1 MGTMVVV
8 LVIVAVVVVGVV
20 VAKVAWRPEDEVG
33 SVESYHRALGTIE
46 HLAMGNA
53 APVRTAPDSSRGPER
68 LYGSPGDPSP
78 YRDPSGADPVRRST
92 PDDSDGAPRREEG
105 PASADE
111 RLDDPRPGTRE
122 RPLVFDDAALIDDPL
137 AVGGDTVAP
146 RFRSKRARRVA
157 MASMDHGSR
166 RWSGIAAV
174 AAVVVLVVAA
184 AAVYEG
190 SQHHSSATADRRTAS
205 AGASNAA
212 RHPASTTRVSPARSR
227 HTGTTR
233 KKRSHPATSTAP
245 TTPTQLVASSSS
257 PTAAVYPVP
266 TGAYQVTLA
275 ATGPCWVDARATSTG
290 STVWTGTMEAG
301 QSEVLSA
308 TGPLAV
314 EIGSTA
320 ATLSM
325 NGEPVVLPTP
335 LQAPFVAT
343 FEPGAA
349 S

>member
-20 VAKVAWRPEDEVG
+20 VAKIAWRPEDEVG

-53 APVRTAPDSSRGPER
+53 APVRAAPDGPRAASR
-68 LYGSPGDPSP
+68 DPSP
-78 YRDPSGADPVRRST
+78 YRDRSGPDPVWRSAA
-92 PDDSDGAPRREEG
+92 DGSDGAPRRDDG
-105 PASADE
+105 PTAPDERSADP
-111 RLDDPRPGTRE
+111 LDDPRPGTKE
-122 RPLVFDDAALIDDPL
+122 HPLVFDDAALTEDPL
-137 AVGGDTVAP
+137 PAGGDAVAAGL
-146 RFRSKRARRVA
+146 RSNRARRAA
-157 MASMDHGSR
+157 MASMDHRSR
-166 RWSGIAAV
+166 RRSGTAAIAA
-174 AAVVVLVVAA
+174 AVVLVVAA
-184 AAVYEG
+184 VAVYEG
-190 SQHHSSATADRRTAS
+190 SRHHTSVIAARRTAS
-205 AGASNAA
+205 AGGSPAV
-212 RHPASTTRVSPARSR
+212 RHPGSTTRVRPARSR
-227 HTGTTR
+227 HTGTTHH
-233 KKRSHPATSTAP
+233 KGSTSTTPAA
-245 TTPTQLVASSSS
+245 PTQLVATSSS
-257 PTAAVYPVP
+257 PAAAVYPTP

-275 ATGPCWVDARATSTG
+275 ATGPCWVDATATSTG

-301 QSEVLSA
+301 QTQVLPA
-308 TGPLAV
+308 TGPLVV

-343 FEPGAA
+343 FEPAAA

>member
-1 MGTMVVV
+1 
-8 LVIVAVVVVGVV
+8 VVVGVV
-20 VAKVAWRPEDEVG
+20 VAKIAWRPEDEVG

-53 APVRTAPDSSRGPER
+53 APVRTVPGSPRGADSPRGPDR
-68 LYGSPGDPSP
+68 PRGAPRDPSP
-78 YRDPSGADPVRRST
+78 YRDSSGSDPVRRSV
-92 PDDSDGAPRREEG
+92 PDGADDAPRRV
-105 PASADE
+105 
-111 RLDDPRPGTRE
+111 DDPAPPDQQSDDLRPGSPGARE
-122 RPLVFDDAALIDDPL
+122 RPLVFDDAALAEDPL
-137 AVGGDTVAP
+137 PVGDDAVAP
-146 RFRSKRARRVA
+146 RFRSSRARRVA
-157 MASMDHGSR
+157 MASMDHRSR
-166 RWSGIAAV
+166 RWSGIAAIAV
-174 AAVVVLVVAA
+174 VVVLVVAA

-190 SQHHSSATADRRTAS
+190 SRHTSATADRRTAS
-205 AGASNAA
+205 AGGSPAV

-227 HTGTTR
+227 HTGTTH
-233 KKRSHPATSTAP
+233 KKGSHPATSTAP
-245 TTPTQLVASSSS
+245 TTPTQLVATSSS
-257 PTAAVYPVP
+257 PTAAVYPTP

-275 ATGPCWVDARATSTG
+275 ATGPCWVDATATSTG

-301 QSEVLSA
+301 QTQVLPA

-343 FEPGAA
+343 FDPGAA